1 MQRSGL
7 ANTRLVTLSVCN
19 GGLVRFG
26 PGDEL
31 HGLIPAC
38 LSAGAANVLT
48 TLWSVGDSMTA
59 LWMRAFYRRLAELG
73 PASAALAATSGM
85 IANGAA
91 LRDWAPFVLIGASL
105 GPP

>member
-1 MQRSGL
+1 
-7 ANTRLVTLSVCN
+7 VCN

-26 PGDEL
+26 PGDDL
-31 HGLIPAC
+31 HSLIPAC

-59 LWMRAFYRRLAELG
+59 LWMRTFYRPLAQPG
-73 PASAALAATSGM
+73 PACASLSATSGM

-91 LRDWAPFVLIGASL
+91 IRDWAPFVLIGAT
-105 GPP
+105 P